1 MSSHSH
7 SSGETHARDAHA
19 RVNPPDM
26 YASPRKVPQQERARQ
41 TVEVLLKATAELLE
55 QEGYAQLSTN
65 KIARRAGVSIGS
77 LYQYFPSKE
86 ALIAALIEQV
96 LEDEWASIET
106 EMRVHALDDVY
117 TLTSIL
123 VRRMLIQV
131 QKRTRLHQVL
141 MEQVP
146 REGRLA
152 RILEFNERIA
162 QGLVQLATLRRAE
175 IVPQNLELAA
185 YVVIQAVTFVAKNT
199 VLHYPE
205 RLSDPDFAEELVALA
220 MQYLTA
226 PRAGL
231 SGPSG
236 SSHMHRD
243 CRLEGKGEK

>member
-1 MSSHSH
+1 MSNHSH
-7 SSGETHARDAHA
+7 LRPSSSEM
-19 RVNPPDM
+19 N
-26 YASPRKVPQQERARQ
+26 ASPRKAPQQERARL

-55 QEGYAQLSTN
+55 LEGYAQLSTN
-65 KIARRAGVSIGS
+65 KIARHAGVSIGS

-86 ALIAALIEQV
+86 ALVAALIEQV
-96 LEDEWASIET
+96 LEEEWASIEY
-106 EMRVHALDDVY
+106 EMQSHAMDDVY
-117 TLTSIL
+117 TITSLL

-162 QGLVQLATLRRAE
+162 QGLIRLATQRRAE
-175 IVPQNLELAA
+175 LVPQNLELAA

-205 RLSDPDFAEELVALA
+205 RLEDPDFAEELVALA

-226 PRAGL
+226 PRVGY
-231 SGPSG
+231 PS
-236 SSHMHRD
+236 SPPPLPP
-243 CRLEGKGEK
+243 LEVPKKRV